1 MLERPGNQHA
11 QHLRIFPRYGSHLV
25 EYGEAAIDL
34 RARRAAIFDGT
45 GEVLTEAG
53 IEEIIVIPYVETRF
67 GEEVR
72 KILLEVL
79 VNLEETGSRVVVL
92 RR

>member
-1 MLERPGNQHA
+1 M
-11 QHLRIFPRYGSHLV
+11 
-25 EYGEAAIDL
+25 
-34 RARRAAIFDGT
+34 
-45 GEVLTEAG
+45 
-53 IEEIIVIPYVETRF
+53 ETRF

-72 KILLEVL
+72 EILLEVL